1 MEELI
6 SRGKSLISDN
16 LYIEKKMR
24 LILDWAEEEAKL
36 YSKQGSFLYQLSV
49 QTVAKS
55 LHCLS
60 MRLTVESFKTLPL
73 ESLNSHAKKLG
84 NPDLQHYVIFSK
96 NILASSVVINSTVA
110 RTEVSYPEVF
120 LLFFYHFNL
129 ICDLSLLCRR
139 VRTWSSIFSLI
150 PRTTSP

>member
-1 MEELI
+1 MEDLI
-6 SRGKSLISDN
+6 SRSKSLISDE

-36 YSKQGSFLYQLSV
+36 YAKQGSFLYQLSV

-60 MRLTVESFKTLPL
+60 MRLTVESFKTSPL
-73 ESLNSHAKKLG
+73 ESLNSHTAKLH
-84 NPDLQHYVIFSK
+84 NPNFQHYVIFSK

-110 RTEVSYPEVF
+110 RTEVCYP
-120 LLFFYHFNL
+120 
-129 ICDLSLLCRR
+129 
-139 VRTWSSIFSLI
+139 
-150 PRTTSP
+150 